1 MRVLVATTAGSGHF
15 APLAPFASALR
26 DAGHDVVVAAPGSFA
41 PAVERAGLAHRAFA
55 DAPPEELAS
64 VFGSLDGMSN
74 LEANRVVVREVFG
87 RIDTRAALPG
97 MRALVSEW
105 RPDLVLRES
114 CELSSYLVADE
125 AGIPHVHVAVG
136 LASFGEL
143 TFPGLEEPL
152 TELGDGRDLAGLLQ
166 APVVSLLPPSFEDP
180 DSAGGAGVR
189 RFRDG
194 NSAAAA
200 AGPGAA
206 DRPDV
211 GPLPDW
217 WSGAGD
223 PLLYV
228 TFGSVAAGFGLFPDF
243 YRAVIGALAGSGV
256 RVLLTL
262 GDAGDVEAL
271 GSLPPNVHVERWWPQ
286 DQVMPHA
293 SAMVGHGGIGTT
305 LSGLGAGMPMVVVP
319 LFADQPH
326 NARRVAAVGAG
337 IVLEGGPAAL
347 GGLGDAVRRVL
358 TDDSYRDGAG
368 RIAREMGSLPPVSAA
383 VPWLEEQ
390 AGLGS
395 GEDPNS

>member
-1 MRVLVATTAGSGHF
+1 MRVLVATTAGSGHL
-15 APLAPFASALR
+15 APLVPFARALG
-26 DAGHDVVVAAPGSFA
+26 DAGHEVAVAAPGSFA
-41 PAVERAGLAHRAFA
+41 AAVERAGFAHRAFA

-74 LEANRVVVREVFG
+74 MEANRVVVREVFG

-136 LASFGEL
+136 LAAFGEL

-152 TELGDGRDLAGLLQ
+152 TELGDGRDLAGLFH
-166 APVVSLLPPSFEDP
+166 APTVSLLPPSFEDP
-180 DSAGGAGVR
+180 DRSGGDAVH
-189 RFRDG
+189 RFRDD
-194 NSAAAA
+194 ADIA
-200 AGPGAA
+200 AGQGVAGGGGH
-206 DRPDV
+206 R
-211 GPLPDW
+211 PLPDW
-217 WSGAGD
+217 WDGTGE

-228 TFGSVAAGFGLFPDF
+228 TFGSVAAGLGLFPDF
-243 YRAVIGALAGSGV
+243 YRGVIGALAGVGV

-262 GDAGDVEAL
+262 GDAGDPAAL
-271 GSLPPNVHVERWWPQ
+271 EPLPPNVHVERWWPQ
-286 DQVMPHA
+286 DDVMPHA
-293 SAMVGHGGIGTT
+293 SAMVGHGGVGTT
-305 LSGLGAGMPMVVVP
+305 LSGLRAGMPMVVVP

-326 NARRVAAVGAG
+326 NARRVEAIGAG
-337 IVLEGGPAAL
+337 IVLEGGPAGL
-347 GGLGDAVRRVL
+347 RGLGDAVRRL
-358 TDDSYRDGAG
+358 LADDSYRAGAR
-368 RIAREMGSLPPVSAA
+368 RIADEIESLPPVSAA

-395 GEDPNS
+395 GEGS